1 MRFLN
6 KWVPTVL
13 RPLGSNSGSNSNN
26 QQYFDATETVAYHG
40 QNPVHMEKRDPG
52 ELKSLNIKLVEQD
65 ISIKSEN
72 LLYKNHGLGYVYG
85 FDFEIIQNDNRTA
98 VLEITNIYKF
108 ADEYDSS
115 DPSTHRRHTP
125 AFDLWNNGK
134 ITKGDHITLDLQLD
148 LDLPTRHMY
157 EPANTQHP
165 YNIINNALRMKKS
178 IKAKITPK
186 GLYRYGAD
194 KEKEIKKN
202 RNDNNRLKKIMQS
215 LPPRDLKADAFA
227 TVMRKRKERQKA
239 AENSEY
245 VALGSYINKP
255 NKKKKSKKFSKRNSS
270 RKKNKKKLTSN
281 K

>member
-13 RPLGSNSGSNSNN
+13 RPSGSNSGSNSNN

-115 DPSTHRRHTP
+115 KPSSPRRHTP

-134 ITKGDHITLDLQLD
+134 ITKGDHITLDLQLIK
-148 LDLPTRHMY
+148 
-157 EPANTQHP
+157 
-165 YNIINNALRMKKS
+165 IIIDVTL
-178 IKAKITPK
+178 
-186 GLYRYGAD
+186 
-194 KEKEIKKN
+194 KN
-202 RNDNNRLKKIMQS
+202 
-215 LPPRDLKADAFA
+215 
-227 TVMRKRKERQKA
+227 
-239 AENSEY
+239 
-245 VALGSYINKP
+245 
-255 NKKKKSKKFSKRNSS
+255 
-270 RKKNKKKLTSN
+270 
-281 K
+281 